1 MLTSDSLRRGALLA
15 LETRLSRPG
24 PRQVGVDGGNVDAGT
39 AGETM
44 NMAEFIT
51 LLTDAR
57 CPPGSTVP
65 RSCVLA
71 SAGLRLPGCI

>member
-1 MLTSDSLRRGALLA
+1 M
-15 LETRLSRPG
+15 
-24 PRQVGVDGGNVDAGT
+24 GVDGGNVDAGT